1 MLHICTMQSLNL
13 PKYEFRLITKNKEEH
28 IYDIIRN
35 KFLLLTPEEW
45 VRQHMIHYLIKDL
58 RYPKGLVKVESG
70 VVYNARVKRSD
81 IVIYNKLG
89 KPYILI
95 ECKSP
100 SIKINQSTFEQ
111 VAMYNRTLN
120 ASIIILTNG
129 LMHYTFKFGAN
140 GELINLDEI
149 PKFERK

>member
-1 MLHICTMQSLNL
+1 MQSLNL

-58 RYPKGLVKVESG
+58 KYPKGLVKVESG
-70 VVYNARVKRSD
+70 VVYNASVKRSD
-81 IVIYNKLG
+81 IVIYNTLG
-89 KPYILI
+89 RPYILV

-129 LMHYTFKFGAN
+129 LMHYTFKFGKR
-140 GELINLDEI
+140 GELINLNEI

>member
-1 MLHICTMQSLNL
+1 MQSLNL

-70 VVYNARVKRSD
+70 VVYNASVKRSD
-81 IVIYNKLG
+81 IVIYNTLG
-89 KPYILI
+89 RPYILV

-129 LMHYTFKFGAN
+129 LMHYTFKFGER
-140 GELINLDEI
+140 GELINLNEI

>member
-1 MLHICTMQSLNL
+1 MQSLNL

-58 RYPKGLVKVESG
+58 KYPKGLVKVESG
-70 VVYNARVKRSD
+70 VVYNASVKRSD
-81 IVIYNKLG
+81 IVIYNTLG
-89 KPYILI
+89 RPYILV

-129 LMHYTFKFGAN
+129 LMHYTFKFGER
-140 GELINLDEI
+140 GELINLNEI